1 MAKRKGKTAN
11 RAAYDKEVK
20 RIKQFI
26 RRAQKRGF
34 EFRENILPSKP
45 PKRVTKS
52 AINRLKKLTPDTL
65 YKQAQYIDVYTGE
78 ILSGIKG
85 RELER
90 SRAAQKAAETRRER
104 KSREAGFFARIVIDR
119 YRNYVS
125 EFNIGCQRSINSWLN
140 WVISRYGESA
150 VANMLEMA
158 AQNNEISLY
167 SVAYDED
174 KLRGY
179 MARMLDF
186 MEEAGPLDRAAME
199 EALEEDAAF
208 VDYR

>member
-11 RAAYDKEVK
+11 RAAYDKEVR
-20 RIKQFI
+20 RIRQFI
-26 RRAQKRGF
+26 NRAQKRGF

-52 AINRLKKLTPDTL
+52 AINQLKKLTPDSL
-65 YKQAQYIDVYTGE
+65 YKQARYIDAYTGE

-104 KSREAGFFARIVIDR
+104 KSGEAGFFSRIVVDR
-119 YRNYVS
+119 YRHYVS
-125 EFNIGCQRSINSWLN
+125 EFNIGCQRAINSWLD
-140 WVISRYGESA
+140 WIISKYGEPE
-150 VANMLEMA
+150 VANMLERA

-208 VDYR
+208 VYYR

>member
-11 RAAYDKEVK
+11 RTAYDKEVK

-26 RRAQKRGF
+26 SRAQKRGF

-52 AINRLKKLTPDTL
+52 AINRLKKLTPDFL
-65 YKQAQYIDVYTGE
+65 YKQARYIDVYTGE

-90 SRAAQKAAETRRER
+90 SRAAQKAAKTRRER
-104 KSREAGFFARIVIDR
+104 KSGEAGFFARIVIDR

-125 EFNIGCQRSINSWLN
+125 EFNIGCQRVINSWLN
-140 WVISRYGESA
+140 WVISRYGEPA

-179 MARMLDF
+179 MAIMLDF
-186 MEEAGPLDRAAME
+186 MEEGGPLDRAAME

>member
-1 MAKRKGKTAN
+1 MVKRKGKTAN

-20 RIKQFI
+20 RIRQFI
-26 RRAQKRGF
+26 SRTQKRGF

-52 AINRLKKLTPDTL
+52 AINRLKNLTPDSL
-65 YKQAQYIDVYTGE
+65 YKQAKYIDAYTGE
-78 ILSGIKG
+78 ILSGTKG

-104 KSREAGFFARIVIDR
+104 KSEEAGFFARIVIDR

-125 EFNIGCQRSINSWLN
+125 EFNIGCQRVINSWLN
-140 WVISRYGESA
+140 LVISRYGESA

>member
-11 RAAYDKEVK
+11 RAAYDKEVR
-20 RIKQFI
+20 RIRQFI
-26 RRAQKRGF
+26 NRAQKRGF
-34 EFRENILPSKP
+34 EFSENILPSKP
-45 PKRVTKS
+45 PKRVTRF
-52 AINRLKKLTPDTL
+52 AINRLKKLTPDSL

-104 KSREAGFFARIVIDR
+104 KSGEAGFFARIVIDR

-125 EFNIGCQRSINSWLN
+125 EFNIGCQRVINSWLN
-140 WVISRYGESA
+140 WVISKYGEPE
-150 VANMLEMA
+150 VANMLERA

-199 EALEEDAAF
+199 ESLEEDAAF
-208 VDYR
+208 VYYR

>member
-11 RAAYDKEVK
+11 RAAYDKEVR
-20 RIKQFI
+20 RIRQFI
-26 RRAQKRGF
+26 NRAQKRGF
-34 EFRENILPSKP
+34 EFSENILPSKL
-45 PKRVTKS
+45 PKRVTRS
-52 AINRLKKLTPDTL
+52 AINRLKNLTPDFL
-65 YKQAQYIDVYTGE
+65 YKEARYIDVYTGE

-90 SRAAQKAAETRRER
+90 SRAAQKAAVTRRER
-104 KSREAGFFARIVIDR
+104 KSGEAGFFSRIVIDR

-125 EFNIGCQRSINSWLN
+125 EFNIGCQRAINSWLD
-140 WVISRYGESA
+140 WVISKYGEFE
-150 VANMLEMA
+150 VANMLERA

-167 SVAYDED
+167 SVAYDEE

-208 VDYR
+208 IDYR

>member
-11 RAAYDKEVK
+11 RTAYDKEVK

-26 RRAQKRGF
+26 SRAQKRGF

-52 AINRLKKLTPDTL
+52 AINRLKKLTPDFL
-65 YKQAQYIDVYTGE
+65 YKQARYIDVYTGE

-90 SRAAQKAAETRRER
+90 SRAAQKAAKTRRER
-104 KSREAGFFARIVIDR
+104 KSGEAGFFARIVIDR

-125 EFNIGCQRSINSWLN
+125 EFNIGCQRVINSWLN
-140 WVISRYGESA
+140 WVISKYGESE
-150 VANMLEMA
+150 VANMLERA

-167 SVAYDED
+167 SVAYDEE

-186 MEEAGPLDRAAME
+186 MEEAGPLDRAAIE

-208 VDYR
+208 VYYR